1 MTRSQEQDSTTIS
14 TPTTVAV
21 SLSDSENAQIC
32 SHQSVRDMFVR
43 KGKRK
48 IGFVESMHAIVTS
61 SWLNILVILIPFAW
75 ASHFSEKNEDQ
86 GKRWGSVTT
95 FSLCF
100 FSIVPLAR
108 FLEFGGEQLSF
119 YLGKDLG
126 DLVRVTLSNAVEATL
141 AIILLVNCELTLLK
155 STIIGV
161 IILHLLLVPGIAF
174 IFGGARII
182 EQDLHPHVTQLNQ
195 SLLTVGVLA
204 ILMPTAFFCALNT
217 QFAPS
222 ELEKMSAVTD
232 RVRGEILRFSR
243 GMAVL
248 LLVVYVCSRVYLH
261 NPPGEDDP
269 LSLAE
274 APNAPEA
281 LKEEAEH
288 LLTHDPE
295 VNQYICIVALLIVL
309 GLMAT
314 TAEWLVVS
322 TKAVR
327 KVLHIEEEWFGLI
340 LIPFISYAADGVV
353 SVVYFIRH
361 LLRHYLTEPAPPA
374 TLARGESIDLSIQFA
389 LFWMPFFVL
398 LAWWT
403 GKPLTLLFDLF
414 EVAVLV
420 GACFLVNYV
429 TADSKTNWAEGVALV
444 VFYFM
449 IALSAWYYTGQPEM
463 DFMSQ
468 CDSVAEALQT
478 FTQYGTLDL

>member
-1 MTRSQEQDSTTIS
+1 MS
-14 TPTTVAV
+14 
-21 SLSDSENAQIC
+21 
-32 SHQSVRDMFVR
+32 
-43 KGKRK
+43 
-48 IGFVESMHAIVTS
+48 
-61 SWLNILVILIPFAW
+61 
-75 ASHFSEKNEDQ
+75 
-86 GKRWGSVTT
+86 
-95 FSLCF
+95 
-100 FSIVPLAR
+100 
-108 FLEFGGEQLSF
+108 
-119 YLGKDLG
+119 
-126 DLVRVTLSNAVEATL
+126 
-141 AIILLVNCELTLLK
+141 CELTMLK

-161 IILHLLLVPGIAF
+161 IVLHLLLVPGIAF

-182 EQDLHPHVTQLNQ
+182 QQELHPHITQLNQ

-204 ILMPTAFFCALNT
+204 ILMPTAFFSALNA

-222 ELEKMSAVTD
+222 GSDKLSAITD
-232 RVRGEILRFSR
+232 RVRGEILKFSR

-248 LLVVYVCSRVYLH
+248 LLIFYICSRIYLY

-269 LSLAE
+269 LCLAE

-281 LKEEAEH
+281 LKEEVEH
-288 LLTHDPE
+288 LLTHDPDI
-295 VNQYICIVALLIVL
+295 NQYVCIAALLIAL
-309 GLMAT
+309 GLTAT

-340 LIPFISYAADGVV
+340 LLPFISYAADGTVA
-353 SVVYFIRH
+353 VVYFIRH
-361 LLRHYLTEPAPPA
+361 LLRHYLTAPTPPT

-398 LAWWT
+398 LAWCT
-403 GKPLTLLFDLF
+403 GRPLTLLFDLF

-429 TADSKTNWAEGVALV
+429 TADSKTNWAEGMALV
-444 VFYFM
+444 VFYIM

-468 CDSVAEALQT
+468 CYSVAEAIQT
-478 FTQYGTLDL
+478 FTQYGTLDF